1 MTLSGLARLRAL
13 PWVGRLGRLTR
24 RHLLIGVVLVV
35 AVAARVVA
43 MLGYPP
49 IRYIPDSWSYLA
61 AAMRMGP
68 SRVRPAG
75 YPAMLW
81 LLKPFHSLVL
91 VAGIQHAMGVGI
103 GIMVYALLR
112 HRFRLPGWGA
122 TLAALPVLVSA
133 FAIQVEHYAISDTL
147 FTFLL
152 TVALTLVLWR
162 PVPAVWMCALV
173 GLLLA
178 AATLVRTEALP
189 LVIPFLV
196 YLVTRFLG
204 WRTLAAGL
212 AMGGAFAIPVLG
224 YASWFQRANGTFDL
238 TTSSGVFLYAR
249 VAPFADCAKI
259 KPPPDE
265 RRLCLQVPVSQ
276 RQVSPYYVWHSS
288 SPIVEMPGGQFGN
301 LANRLGTDFAVR
313 AIMAQPLDYL
323 AAVWHDT
330 WQAFSSS
337 PNTSP
342 YRSIYVFQAT
352 MEPRLPA
359 GSFYDRVLRA
369 YNVGDPYP
377 HVVEPYG
384 SWIGAYQRFVVIPGI
399 PGPLF
404 GLITLTGLIGVVAAW
419 RRCGGPAVL
428 PWLIGVMLIV
438 EAAATAGFDARYVQF
453 GFWSLCVAAAIGV
466 KEIVDRFVSTRAD
479 PAPGQTACTPD
490 MAVP

>member
-49 IRYIPDSWSYLA
+49 IRYIPDSWSYLG

-133 FAIQVEHYAISDTL
+133 FVIQVEHYAISDTL
-147 FTFLL
+147 FTFL
-152 TVALTLVLWR
+152 
-162 PVPAVWMCALV
+162 
-173 GLLLA
+173 
-178 AATLVRTEALP
+178 
-189 LVIPFLV
+189 V
-196 YLVTRFLG
+196 YLVTRFRG

-428 PWLIGVMLIV
+428 PWVIGGLLIV